1 MNSDTTSA
9 KRPPLAQLPWKGIA
23 SLAVLA
29 AVAGAALVFQSQWLP
44 SLKKAVAE
52 IGGTTPTERAG
63 GQGHSH
69 DHDHD
74 HGDKKDGHDHDH
86 GKDGHDHGHD
96 HGKSHQGHDE
106 SNSLELSRQAKA
118 NIGLKTGKVS
128 LGSFTRYTTMPAM
141 VTTRPGLSTVSVT
154 APLGGRVT
162 KLYVIEGEAVQTG
175 RPLFELRLT
184 HEELVQAQSN
194 FLRTAEELD
203 VVAREI
209 KRLKSVQLPGA
220 IPGKTIRERE
230 YEQQRLMAVFN
241 AQRQS
246 LLLHGLTDEQVDA
259 ILHER
264 KLLQSI
270 TVVAPSHASVQGSL
284 PDHPFTLRKLRVQ
297 LGQYLDAGEE
307 LCELVDY
314 AQLYVQGRGFEHDAD
329 ELVTAAREKRT
340 VVATRE
346 DNEGVEKID
355 GLLIDYVENEVEP
368 QSRALYFYVGLPNEI
383 VFRKEFAPGRFFVTW
398 RFKPGQQ
405 MEVRVPVEVW
415 KDQVVLPVD
424 AVARDG
430 IEYYVFE
437 VNGDHFDRKP
447 VTVVYRDRFQVVVKN
462 DGSIPLGTTIAMKG
476 AQQLQMALKNKAGGG
491 ADPHAG
497 HNH

>member
-1 MNSDTTSA
+1 MESKTTSA
-9 KRPPLAQLPWKGIA
+9 KYPFLAKLPWKGVA
-23 SLAVLA
+23 TLAMVL
-29 AVAGAALVFQSQWLP
+29 AVAGLAFALQSQWLP
-44 SLKKAVAE
+44 PVKRVIAE
-52 IGGTTPTERAG
+52 LSGNAPTERAG
-63 GQGHSH
+63 GQGHS
-69 DHDHD
+69 DGHDHD
-74 HGDKKDGHDHDH
+74 HGDHEDGHDHDH
-86 GKDGHDHGHD
+86 GKNGHDHGH
-96 HGKSHQGHDE
+96 GKSHEGHEE
-106 SNSLELSRQAKA
+106 SNSLELSKQAMA
-118 NIGLKTGKVS
+118 SVGLKTGKVS

-162 KLYVIEGEAVQTG
+162 KLYAIEGEAVETG

-230 YEQQRLMAVFN
+230 YEQMRLMAVFN

-259 ILHER
+259 ILEER

-270 TVVAPSHASVQGSL
+270 TVMAPAHANVQGSS
-284 PDHPFTLRKLRVQ
+284 PDHPFTLRKLRVR

-314 AQLYVQGRGFEHDAD
+314 SQLYVQGRAFEHDAD
-329 ELVTAAREKRT
+329 ELVTAARDKRT
-340 VVATRE
+340 VIATRE

-355 GLLIDYVENEVEP
+355 GLMIDYVENEVEP
-368 QSRALYFYVGLPNEI
+368 ESRALYFYVALPNKI

-415 KDQVVLPVD
+415 KDQIVLPVE
-424 AVARDG
+424 AVAKDG

-437 VNGDHFDRKP
+437 VNGSHFDRKP

-462 DGSIPLGTTIAMKG
+462 DGSIPLGATIAMKG